1 MSRPAGSSGWGL
13 VLIALGLAIILNTT
27 GFLDFSMIIGIF
39 IGLLFLWWGYQ
50 SIRRNRKRSW
60 EDGHFTVIGD
70 NVVEDSSPR
79 LDYSSV
85 FGDTRV
91 KATGKEFARGSIKNV
106 FGDLIVDLSAIER
119 VTEPGT
125 LYLDSVFGDVRVRLP
140 ANLAYSIDGR
150 SVFGSTTAP
159 EGTRRD
165 GSRMRSGN
173 YDSSEAAG
181 RIRIHISHV
190 FGDNEIT
197 R

>member
-1 MSRPAGSSGWGL
+1 
-13 VLIALGLAIILNTT
+13 LIAVGLAIVLNAT
-27 GFLDFSMIIGIF
+27 GILDFGMIIGVF

-50 SIRRNRKRSW
+50 SIRRSRKHSSD
-60 EDGHFTVIGD
+60 DGHFTVIGD
-70 NVVEDSSPR
+70 NVVEDMSPH

-106 FGDLIVDLSAIER
+106 FGDLVVDLSAIER
-119 VTEPGT
+119 ITEPGT

-140 ANLAYSIDGR
+140 ADLAYSIDGR

-165 GSRMRSGN
+165 GSRMRSEN
-173 YDSSEAAG
+173 YDSTEGA
-181 RIRIHISHV
+181 RRLRIHISHV